1 MQDEKAIPLGYGAI
15 LTGYV
20 EIHHNLAKLRKG
32 QVAVAL
38 NGCSKLIGV
47 DQVTCTMLDVK
58 GETVDMPSANQIAID
73 DSDVTGND

>member
-1 MQDEKAIPLGYGAI
+1 MSGFRVRGSGKSLHVFI
-15 LTGYV
+15 LP
-20 EIHHNLAKLRKG
+20 KLRKG

-58 GETVDMPSANQIAID
+58 SETVDMPSANQIAID